1 MSIPDVDMPIGFL
14 YETTLMKYAS
24 GKLTDKDGII
34 MSPEDALQHF
44 KNLAVEEGFA
54 EDTIENSAEEL
65 LYDLEDIEEQ
75 KYQQYLEEQE

>member
-1 MSIPDVDMPIGFL
+1 MSIPDVDVPIGFL

-24 GKLTDKDGII
+24 GQLTKNGMI

-44 KNLAVEEGFA
+44 KDLATDEGFS

-75 KYQQYLEEQE
+75 KYQQYLEEK

>member
-1 MSIPDVDMPIGFL
+1 MSIPDVDVPIGFL

-24 GKLTDKDGII
+24 GQLTKNGMI

-44 KNLAVEEGFA
+44 KNLATDEGFS
-54 EDTIENSAEEL
+54 EDTIKNSAEEL

-75 KYQQYLEEQE
+75 KYQQYLEEK

>member
-1 MSIPDVDMPIGFL
+1 MSIPDVDVPIGFL

-24 GKLTDKDGII
+24 GQLTKNGMI

-44 KNLAVEEGFA
+44 KDLATDEGFS
-54 EDTIENSAEEL
+54 EDTIENSVEEL

-75 KYQQYLEEQE
+75 KYQQYLEEK

>member
-1 MSIPDVDMPIGFL
+1 MSIPDVDVPIGFL

-24 GKLTDKDGII
+24 GQLTKNGMI

-44 KNLAVEEGFA
+44 KDLATDEGFSK
-54 EDTIENSAEEL
+54 DTIENSAEEL

-75 KYQQYLEEQE
+75 KYQQYLEEK

>member
-1 MSIPDVDMPIGFL
+1 MSIPDVDVPIGFL

-24 GKLTDKDGII
+24 GQLTKNGMI

-44 KNLAVEEGFA
+44 KDLATDEGFS